1 MLTLTSALLAAGM
14 NKPIVAA
21 ASTAAK
27 IIDLILISSLLL
39 SALSFLVMT
48 CTVPNG

>member
-21 ASTAAK
+21 ANTAAK
-27 IIDLILISSLLL
+27 IIDLILVSSLLL
-39 SALSFLVMT
+39 SALLSLL
-48 CTVPNG
+48 